1 MNLYKLKT
9 KSKNGCKTMNSKIL
23 KTNYHTHTTFCD
35 GNNSAEEMVIAAIE
49 RKFDILGFSGHS
61 MFPFGELWHIAPK
74 EHTEYVKT
82 IRQLENKYKDKII
95 ILCGFE
101 ADFIPSFCEP
111 SFSRF
116 EQFQPDYLI
125 GSVHYV
131 ANEKGFVTVDE
142 SPEGV
147 KLGIDRL
154 FNGNSKK
161 FVQEYFYLERLM
173 LTNGCFTILGHADL
187 IRKRNGILN
196 FFNEQDYWYRKEIK
210 LLANEIKKSG
220 VIVEINTGA
229 ISRGAMDDV
238 YPSQYFLE
246 LLHERNVPVTISSD
260 AHSCTSI
267 DTAFDRAVKA
277 ALQAGFREQAVL
289 LPKDSSNQQK
299 AIIAMQPL
307 V

>member
-23 KTNYHTHTTFCD
+23 KANYHTHTTFCD

-82 IRQLENKYKDKII
+82 IRQLENKYKDKIT

-210 LLANEIKKSG
+210 LLANEIKK
-220 VIVEINTGA
+220 
-229 ISRGAMDDV
+229 
-238 YPSQYFLE
+238 
-246 LLHERNVPVTISSD
+246 
-260 AHSCTSI
+260 
-267 DTAFDRAVKA
+267 A
-277 ALQAGFREQAVL
+277 A
-289 LPKDSSNQQK
+289 
-299 AIIAMQPL
+299 
-307 V
+307 

>member
-1 MNLYKLKT
+1 
-9 KSKNGCKTMNSKIL
+9 MNSKIL
-23 KTNYHTHTTFCD
+23 KANYHTHTTFCD

-82 IRQLENKYKDKII
+82 IRQLENKYKDKIT

-196 FFNEQDYWYRKEIK
+196 FFNEQDYLRLKDSYILDKAKMELARKDMIV
-210 LLANEIKKSG
+210 LHPLPRVNEISPEVDSDPRAAYFKQVKYGMYAIWAVIPAIFKAFFKTNESLFTLMMNYIATQLVAFFTIVWEVPKGSG
-220 VIVEINTGA
+220 KIGIIKQDSNIGW
-229 ISRGAMDDV
+229 
-238 YPSQYFLE
+238 
-246 LLHERNVPVTISSD
+246 
-260 AHSCTSI
+260 
-267 DTAFDRAVKA
+267 
-277 ALQAGFREQAVL
+277 
-289 LPKDSSNQQK
+289 LP
-299 AIIAMQPL
+299 
-307 V
+307 